1 MVSNKKIILISTL
14 ILSTS
19 LSVGCSSSKSDNK
32 TVEEKKPVQSFSN
45 NVNFIDDKNSIY
57 GEITEKNKENIT
69 ISLGANNENYKDSKI
84 EESDIVD
91 ESSENNSNSE
101 DGIIEEPLEII
112 SLNGKKR
119 VITISNDIIISK
131 SSFKISNSKDE
142 NSNNQLTISDLRL
155 GDIIKVNYN
164 QDSTKIESIE
174 LVSSSAKEY
183 NDDTTTVDSNTSEEV
198 AVG

>member
-1 MVSNKKIILISTL
+1 MVSNKKVILISAL

-19 LSVGCSSSKSDNK
+19 LSVGCSSSKNNNE
-32 TVEEKKPVQSFSN
+32 VVYEKKPVQSFSN

-69 ISLGANNENYKDSKI
+69 ISLGAINEKYKDSKL
-84 EESDIVD
+84 EELDIVD
-91 ESSENNSNSE
+91 KNSEANSNNE

-112 SLNGKKR
+112 SLNGEKR

-131 SSFKISNSKDE
+131 SNFKASNSKDE
-142 NSNNQLTISDLRL
+142 NSSNQLTISDLRL
-155 GDIIKVNYN
+155 GDVIKVNYN

-183 NDDTTTVDSNTSEEV
+183 YNNTTDTDSNNSDELG
-198 AVG
+198 VG